1 MLNALCTL
9 HEKKYVEGTG
19 EVFHDMFVC
28 PVLWNKEWDGRAE
41 GRSRALNIVDQDEIT
56 NKEDR
61 HILSS
66 FASAD
71 VSQCTQNEQLTATE
85 CVVYHLYD
93 VLKQVLSKVM
103 SPCLCYYYLGAYNY
117 YTLVQ
122 TNISLLHFV

>member
-1 MLNALCTL
+1 MNLA
-9 HEKKYVEGTG
+9 KKKG
-19 EVFHDMFVC
+19 
-28 PVLWNKEWDGRAE
+28 
-41 GRSRALNIVDQDEIT
+41 S
-56 NKEDR
+56 

-66 FASAD
+66 FASSN

-103 SPCLCYYYLGAYNY
+103 SPCLCYYYLRAYDY

-122 TNISLLHFV
+122 INISLLHFV